1 MVDAENPTR
10 CNAVNTCNGHTGPVV
25 DFDFNPFDDNQL
37 ASCSEDC
44 SIKLWNI
51 PDGGLKENMND
62 CKAEVGHHSRK
73 VTHLS
78 FHPTADGV
86 LLSTGMDNSVKL
98 WDVSTCIKYEFGF
111 VRSQIAYRQM

>member
-44 SIKLWNI
+44 SSKKED
-51 PDGGLKENMND
+51 DG
-62 CKAEVGHHSRK
+62 SRK
-73 VTHLS
+73 DQPLLRIKTH
-78 FHPTADGV
+78 DGIC
-86 LLSTGMDNSVKL
+86 
-98 WDVSTCIKYEFGF
+98 VSANRNILTK
-111 VRSQIAYRQM
+111 